1 VLGND
6 RVAGFV
12 RLSSQPTPISEDI
25 VLDLIARLFQSRDDF
40 WRDDLDVHDPL
51 AS

>member
-1 VLGND
+1 LGS
-6 RVAGFV
+6 G
-12 RLSSQPTPISEDI
+12 PTPTSEDT

-40 WRDDLDVHDPL
+40 WRDDLDVRDPL